1 MDKTRGRRREIYR
14 KKNNIK
20 NNKIRSFPMFF
31 LLFFLWAGIFF
42 LETLIRIS
50 TTGNLLSWGLFFSLI
65 FGGAAASVIY
75 AVVFLLEAKPRKII
89 LGITLFCLG
98 FIFAS
103 QIVYFNMFATFNT
116 IYSVRHAGQTTEF
129 WREALYGIGNNW
141 YYVLLSF
148 LPFMLYVLMHKRF
161 IKTSKKTWL
170 KPPYRLGLIL
180 ALAVVLHFIGVG
192 TVHLQ
197 DQGENSPYNLYYNI
211 HYPRFS
217 VDNLGLLTYTRL
229 DAQRQITGWNPSFV
243 GELPEDLEEDLEED
257 PGEDP
262 GEASG
267 EDSGEDSGE
276 ENLDESG
283 VENSNET
290 EEIESEEPIEYNVL
304 DIDFEE
310 LMEEESREEIL
321 EMHQYFKN
329 QAPSEKND
337 FTGKYEGYNLIVI
350 TGEAF
355 SHLALNEEVTPTL
368 YKLVHEGYHFENFY
382 TPIWGVSTL
391 DGEYVANT
399 GLIPKSGVWS
409 FRESSNNAMPFA
421 FGNQFKELGYE
432 TRAYHNHTYTYYD
445 RHLSHPNLGYH
456 YQGIGNGLDI
466 TRTWP
471 ASDLEMMEASI
482 PEYIEN
488 VPFHTYYLTMSGH
501 LLYSFEGNN
510 MALKNRDVVS
520 DLPYSTQARAYLATQ
535 VELDRAMEY
544 LLDELEEQGIAENT
558 LIVMS
563 SDHYPYGLEH
573 ETIEELQGESVD
585 QNFELYRNAF
595 VLYNPGM
602 EGETFT
608 EPASSLDIMPT
619 VSNLMGLEFDSRLF
633 MGRDLFADT
642 KPLVLF
648 QNRSFITDKGRYN
661 AETGEFIP
669 KEGVEVPENYQE
681 QISNQI
687 SAKFYFSA
695 RILDLDY
702 YSIIENALEE

>member
-1 MDKTRGRRREIYR
+1 MDKIREKNRREVYR
-14 KKNNIK
+14 KRH
-20 NNKIRSFPMFF
+20 NKEDENSRGIYGFY
-31 LLFFLWAGIFF
+31 LFIFLWASIYY
-42 LETLIRIS
+42 LENIIRIG
-50 TTGNLLSWGLFFSLI
+50 TTGNFLSWGLFFSLI
-65 FGGAAASVIY
+65 FGGVTASVIY
-75 AVVFLLEAKPRKII
+75 GGTLLIGTKLRKII
-89 LGITLFCLG
+89 LGIVLFSLG

-103 QIVYFNMFATFNT
+103 QLVYFNMFGTYNT
-116 IYSVRHAGQTTEF
+116 IYSMRHAGQTTEF
-129 WREALYGIGNNW
+129 WREALYAIGNSW
-141 YYVLLSF
+141 YFILLSF
-148 LPFMLYVLMHKRF
+148 LPLVIYVFWGKR
-161 IKTSKKTWL
+161 IIKTPEKTSKKTSNKTL
-170 KPPYRLGLIL
+170 YQLGLIL
-180 ALAVVLHFIGVG
+180 VFAVVLHFMGVG
-192 TVHLQ
+192 MVHMQ

-211 HYPRFS
+211 HYPRFA
-217 VDNLGLLTYTRL
+217 VDNLGLITYTRL
-229 DAQRQITGWNPSFV
+229 DAQRQITDWNPGFV
-243 GELPEDLEEDLEED
+243 GERPEGLEENFEEDTKED
-257 PGEDP
+257 PGE
-262 GEASG
+262 
-267 EDSGEDSGE
+267 
-276 ENLDESG
+276 ENSNESG
-283 VENSNET
+283 VENSNEA
-290 EEIESEEPIEYNVL
+290 EEVEPEEPIEYNVL

-310 LMEEESREEIL
+310 LIKEENREEIL
-321 EMHQYFKN
+321 ELHQYFRN
-329 QAPSEKND
+329 QSPSEKNE

-350 TGEAF
+350 TAEAF
-355 SHLALNEEVTPTL
+355 SHLALHEEVTPTL
-368 YKLVHEGYHFENFY
+368 YKLVHEGYHFEDFY

-421 FGNQFKELGYE
+421 FGNQLKELEYE

-445 RHLSHPNLGYH
+445 RHLSHPNLGYI

-482 PEYIEN
+482 PDYIEN

-510 MALKNRDVVS
+510 MALKNRDVVAH
-520 DLPYSTQARAYLATQ
+520 LPYSTQARAYLATQ

-544 LLDELEEQGIAENT
+544 LLDQLEEQGIAENT

-563 SDHYPYGLEH
+563 SDHYPYGLDH
-573 ETIEELQGESVD
+573 QTIEELQGESVD
-585 QNFELYRNAF
+585 ENFELYRNAF
-595 VLYNPGM
+595 VIYSPGM

-661 AETGEFIP
+661 AETGEFVP

-681 QISNQI
+681 EISNRI

-702 YSIIENALEE
+702 YSIIEGALEE